1 VPDEN
6 YLDPRLVRLY
16 DALNPVGAD
25 TDFYLGLAGRH
36 QSRILDIGCGTG
48 TLAILLAE
56 SGHQVTGLDPAAAMI
71 DVARINDVDRRVEW
85 MEGDARSLNIDAVFD
100 LVVMTGHVFQVFLTD
115 ADVAAVLGNARRRL
129 LPEGVLAFE
138 TRNPVPRP
146 WERWS
151 PDASVRRIKVND
163 LGDVIVSYRIVE
175 VTGDIVTFETTYR
188 FVDEDEAIVA
198 ESSLRF
204 LDDRAL
210 RERLSAAGFDPVAF
224 YGDWDRSPASL
235 SSPEIIVVARRQR

>member
-1 VPDEN
+1 
-6 YLDPRLVRLY
+6 
-16 DALNPVGAD
+16 
-25 TDFYLGLAGRH
+25 
-36 QSRILDIGCGTG
+36 
-48 TLAILLAE
+48 
-56 SGHQVTGLDPAAAMI
+56 
-71 DVARINDVDRRVEW
+71 
-85 MEGDARSLNIDAVFD
+85 
-100 LVVMTGHVFQVFLTD
+100 MTGHVFQVFLTD

-210 RERLSAAGFDPVAF
+210 REHLSAAGFDPVAF